1 MDKETLEELKYFT
14 IPSGYIL
21 GLKNEIENSN
31 DFDNVMDYFLAYQEA
46 VEKAQKYLARFRSEI
61 KAKFPEHKDEL

>member
-1 MDKETLEELKYFT
+1 MDKETLEEMRYFT
-14 IPSGYIL
+14 IPLGYIR
-21 GLKNEIENSN
+21 GLQKEIGNNN